1 MYKAIA
7 ANKRNTIILMMVFAA
22 IVGGIGWI
30 FSYLYNNMSIFV
42 WTFGIAVVYALIQY
56 FAASKIAV
64 AMTGAQ
70 KIEKKDCPRLWHAVE
85 TISITTGLPMPEVYL
100 IDDSAPN
107 AFATGRDPKHALVAA
122 TTGLVDIMDD
132 NELMAVMA
140 HEMSHVKNYDIRVS
154 MIVFGLVSAI
164 GLIADIGIRML
175 WGGSDRNKNPLVLLI
190 GLAVMVL
197 APIVAMLV
205 RLAVSRQREYLADNS
220 AVLITRYPAGMVS
233 ALRKLEQNTRP
244 MQHQNTATE
253 ALYIN
258 DPMKKSFFGG
268 LFSTHPPLQE
278 RIARIEQN
286 QARF

>member
-1 MYKAIA
+1 
-7 ANKRNTIILMMVFAA
+7 
-22 IVGGIGWI
+22 
-30 FSYLYNNMSIFV
+30 
-42 WTFGIAVVYALIQY
+42 
-56 FAASKIAV
+56 
-64 AMTGAQ
+64 
-70 KIEKKDCPRLWHAVE
+70 
-85 TISITTGLPMPEVYL
+85 
-100 IDDSAPN
+100 
-107 AFATGRDPKHALVAA
+107 
-122 TTGLVDIMDD
+122 
-132 NELMAVMA
+132 
-140 HEMSHVKNYDIRVS
+140 
-154 MIVFGLVSAI
+154 
-164 GLIADIGIRML
+164 ML

-205 RLAVSRQREYLADNS
+205 RLAVSRQREYLADSS